1 MVTENRK
8 ENGLLLPASVQTN
21 TTLVSMWQ
29 RFASFGMVRSQ
40 AEADAAR
47 SQCDA
52 LKVRCETLQQRIAT
66 LSGGNQQKIV
76 LAKWLVQDADVFLLD
91 EPTRGIDV
99 AARHR
104 IYQLVDALAADG
116 KSIVMVSSDLD
127 ELLDVCDRI
136 AVMSN
141 GRLVE
146 TFKRESWAYE
156 GIMQAAFSGY
166 RRGRTG

>member
-47 SQCDA
+47 SQCDG
-52 LKVRCETLQQRIAT
+52 LNVRCETLQQRIAT

-76 LAKWLVQDADVFLLD
+76 LAKWLIHDADIFLLD

-99 AARHR
+99 AARQR

-146 TFKRESWAYE
+146 TFKRESWSCE
-156 GIMQAAFSGY
+156 GIIQAAFSGY